1 MSYEFKYR
9 LTAKSSLATIAK
21 AARALGYTIT
31 IDKAVT
37 VSYWKQREG
46 DFAGRRNCQEY
57 VSKIM
62 TDERLPEFLNEQLIE
77 KELMAPEQ
85 QEV

>member
-37 VSYWKQREG
+37 VSYMKQRKSDLRE
-46 DFAGRRNCQEY
+46 EY
-57 VSKIM
+57 ISKIM

-77 KELMAPEQ
+77 KELMAPEE